1 MNQKNFSKSRS
12 FRYGGIATAITAGF
26 IVVVVL
32 INILATALYE
42 RFPLGVDLT
51 SDQKYSLSEEAI
63 DYLADVDEDIV
74 IYMLSPQSTY
84 EAYDESTGVPLNRL
98 PRIAEEISKANN
110 HIKVEYIDLDANP
123 TFAQKYSEESLS
135 PLHIIIESAKR
146 HFTISVY
153 DLFDIQTSTTTGSSS
168 VTGEKIE
175 LTLVSKILSCAMD
188 TVPKVSFVTGHN
200 EDTTS
205 LAAFRQLLSDNGFE
219 TEEISLATDG
229 IPEDTNF
236 LVIAA
241 PKLDYT
247 ADELKLLDAYLA
259 KDANRPTLMVTFSA
273 SYAPLENFDAFLAE
287 WGIKAGEGM
296 LVETQQNRY
305 FSNSPNIAIG
315 NLGASDYAQD
325 FTSSQVP
332 PVVANS
338 KPIELLFTSKGNITT
353 ESVVTSS
360 NTAQMV
366 DSDGNPI
373 DATTNSYDVLTVST
387 NTRYEGTTEF
397 TANVIAVGS
406 NDFFNASSIFSC
418 INDDIIMKI
427 YNSISGREGQDVAI
441 STRTVSDTAISVTN
455 TQAVWIGI
463 VLFTVAV
470 PLLLLVAG
478 VVIWLRRRH
487 L

>member
-1 MNQKNFSKSRS
+1 MKQKFSKSRS
-12 FRYGGIATAITAGF
+12 FRYGGIAAAITAGF

-32 INILATALYE
+32 LNVLATALYE

-51 SDQKYSLSEEAI
+51 SDQKFTLSEDAAK
-63 DYLADVDEDIV
+63 YLADVDEDVV
-74 IYMLSPQSTY
+74 IYMLSPRDSY
-84 EAYDESTGVPLNRL
+84 EAYDESSGVPLNRL
-98 PRIAEEISKANN
+98 PRIADEISKANN

-123 TFAQKYSEESLS
+123 TFAQKYSEETLTQ
-135 PLHIIIESAKR
+135 LHIIIESAKR

-153 DLFDIQTSTTTGSSS
+153 DLFDIQTSATTGAQS

-200 EDTTS
+200 EDTAN
-205 LAAFRQLLSDNGFE
+205 LAAFKQLLSDNGYE
-219 TEEISLATDG
+219 TNEISLGSDG

-236 LVIAA
+236 VVIAA

-247 ADELKLLDAYLA
+247 AEELKVLDAFLA
-259 KDANRPTLMVTFSA
+259 KDANNPTLMVTFSA
-273 SYAPLENFDAFLAE
+273 SYAPLNNFDAFLSE

-305 FSNSPNIAIG
+305 FTNSPNIAIG
-315 NLGASDYAQD
+315 NLGSSEYASSFA
-325 FTSSQVP
+325 SSQVP

-353 ESVVTSS
+353 ESVVTTS
-360 NTAQMV
+360 NTAQTV
-366 DSDGNPI
+366 DTDGNP
-373 DATTNSYDVLTVST
+373 DETGTRSYDVLTVSK

-397 TANVIAVGS
+397 NANVVAVGS

-418 INDDIIMKI
+418 INDDVIMKI

-463 VLFTVAV
+463 VLFTVTV
-470 PLLLLVAG
+470 PLLLLIAG